1 MNRKIIYLKAV
12 LLILIFSVSTY
23 LTFKYQLWQFFSDKN
38 QIISFINKYKTL
50 SVFIFIGLQILQVTI
65 AFIPGEVTGFI
76 GGYLFGVILGTFYST
91 IGLTLGSMVAFSLA
105 RFFGRPFVLL
115 FVNRKYLEK
124 FDYLMTHRG
133 TAISAI
139 LFLMPGFPKDYL
151 CYILGLSNM
160 RLRVFFIISTFGRL
174 VSTYLLSVAGTLIRN
189 EYYKSFITLAVLVGI
204 IMLIIYIYKDPLE
217 KKIHSLLHKDD

>member
-1 MNRKIIYLKAV
+1 MNKKVIYLKAFS
-12 LLILIFSVSTY
+12 LFIIFSISTY
-23 LTFKYQLWQFFSDKN
+23 LTIKYQLWQFFSDKS
-38 QIISFINKYKTL
+38 QIISFIEKYKTL

-76 GGYLFGVILGTFYST
+76 GGYLFGVTLGTLYST
-91 IGLTLGSMVAFSLA
+91 IGLTLGSLIAFNLA
-105 RFFGRPFVLL
+105 RFFGRPIVLL
-115 FVNRKYLEK
+115 LVNRKYLDK

-133 TAISAI
+133 TAVSAI

-174 VSTYLLSVAGTLIRN
+174 VSTYLLSVAGSLIRN
-189 EYYKSFITLAVLVGI
+189 EYYKSFITLVVFVGI
-204 IMLIIYIYKDPLE
+204 IILFMYIYKEPLE
-217 KKIHSLLHKDD
+217 KKIHSLLHKDS

>member
-1 MNRKIIYLKAV
+1 MNKKILYIKAI
-12 LLILIFSVSTY
+12 LLITIFVVFTY
-23 LTFKYQLWQFFSDKN
+23 ITFKYQLWQFFSDKN
-38 QIISFINKYKTL
+38 QIISFINKYQTL
-50 SVFIFIGLQILQVTI
+50 SVLIFIGLQILQVTI

-76 GGYLFGVILGTFYST
+76 GGYLFGIILGTFYST
-91 IGLTLGSMVAFSLA
+91 IGLTLGSLLAFSLA
-105 RFFGRPFVLL
+105 RFFGRPFVLI
-115 FVNRKYLEK
+115 FVKREYLEK

-174 VSTYLLSVAGTLIRN
+174 ISTYLLSVAGSLIRN
-189 EYYKSFITLAVLVGI
+189 QYYKSFITLVVIVGI
-204 IMLIIYIYKDPLE
+204 IMLIIYIYKEPIE
-217 KKIHSLLHKDD
+217 KKLHSLLHKDN